1 MKRYLIMAVCL
12 SFAAGAVYAAT
23 KEQKCLAN
31 CGVVMQEVL
40 ETHPPLQVP
49 KGVMSQVFSPSALL
63 FAWSALW
70 VVDGSAAWGNI
81 RGRRAQAS
89 REARC
94 RTN

>member
-1 MKRYLIMAVCL
+1 MAVCL

-49 KGVMSQVFSPSALL
+49 KGVMLPQAPFSTRFQPS
-63 FAWSALW
+63 
-70 VVDGSAAWGNI
+70 I
-81 RGRRAQAS
+81 REHRGMQT
-89 REARC
+89 E
-94 RTN
+94 T